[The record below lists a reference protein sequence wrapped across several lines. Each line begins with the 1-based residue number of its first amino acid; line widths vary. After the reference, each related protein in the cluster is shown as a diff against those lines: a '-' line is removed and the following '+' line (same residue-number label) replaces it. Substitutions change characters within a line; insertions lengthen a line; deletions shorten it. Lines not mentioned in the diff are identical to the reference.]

1 MPAIKSR
8 SQEAAPAAN
17 SSRAASFFSRTWAN
31 TSGCARMASCMW
43 KGWRSL
49 CSSILVLT
57 FSGVDAP
64 GSRLGWC
71 SRPASRAR
79 HQLPA
84 AVRAGV
90 VHTGRAGRA
99 EGALVAADKG
109 GPALGEGGPAA
120 FARGAH
126 LQAHLRSLL
135 NPGL

>member
-8 SQEAAPAAN
+8 SHVATPVAN
-17 SSRAASFFSRTWAN
+17 SSSATSFFSRTRAN
-31 TSGCARMASCMW
+31 ASGCASMASCMW

-64 GSRLGWC
+64 GSRLGWY

-90 VHTGRAGRA
+90 AHTGRAAPA
-99 EGALVAADKG
+99 EGALVAADEG